1 MSDVMAQ
8 PELRAAMW
16 RYRCDVV
23 LRELSKVLK
32 HPGCQAILA
41 PETAELFADWERQIW
56 EEVRKK

>member
-1 MSDVMAQ
+1 
-8 PELRAAMW
+8 
-16 RYRCDVV
+16 V

-32 HPGCQAILA
+32 HSGCYTQVA